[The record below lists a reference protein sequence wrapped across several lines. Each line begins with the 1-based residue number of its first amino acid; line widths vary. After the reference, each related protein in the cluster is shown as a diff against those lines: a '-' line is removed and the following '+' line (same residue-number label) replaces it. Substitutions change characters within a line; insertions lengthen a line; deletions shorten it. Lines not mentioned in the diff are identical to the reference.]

1 MKTVSIAL
9 AIVLAS
15 AVCSVPVQPASA
27 ATAKQSQQRG
37 TLISVEAL
45 GAMNQAKLQK
55 FASELPGAISVKQGV
70 DLFRVTYWTVYKGKP
85 TIASGLFVVPQD
97 VSQPKGVMMYLH
109 GTNNTRTLSPSQPNR
124 ADGNHEA
131 AVYGGN
137 GYYVVL
143 PDYIGQG
150 VSQDV
155 HPYIITKPLVDDSID
170 LLKAVRKIVADR
182 KLGWSPNLF
191 MAGFSQG
198 GQVVAGVHRE
208 LDRNPLRGYRLRGSI
223 GVAGP
228 YELRKTSLP
237 KAIENECLKCTGY
250 LAWGAY
256 AYADY
261 YGYDLNEALKP
272 AYVNVVPK
280 LFDGSKTIWQIGG
293 ALPAKAEDMFQPEFL
308 KAMRTNGDN
317 WFTKGLDRNE
327 TYRWVPR
334 APFRLYF
341 GDNDVDVT
349 PEASKAFY
357 NYAKPRGGNISLHS
371 LGAVD
376 HQTSISLTFAP
387 ALKWFDELT
396 LAK

>member
-1 MKTVSIAL
+1 MKTLSLAFAIAL
-9 AIVLAS
+9 ATVAS
-15 AVCSVPVQPASA
+15 AVPVQPSFALA
-27 ATAKQSQQRG
+27 AKASQQRG
-37 TLISVEAL
+37 TVISVEPL
-45 GAMNQAKLQK
+45 GAMSQAKLQT
-55 FASELPGAISVKQGV
+55 FASELPGEISAKQGV

-85 TIASGLFVVPQD
+85 TKASGLVVVPQD
-97 VSQPKGVMMYLH
+97 VRQPKGVMMYLH
-109 GTNNTRTLSPSQPNR
+109 GTTNTRSLSPSQPDR

-143 PDYIGQG
+143 PDYIGLG

-170 LLKAVRKIVADR
+170 LLKAVRKIVSER

-237 KAIENECLKCTGY
+237 KAIESECLKCTGY

-261 YGYDLNEALKP
+261 YRYDLNEALKP
-272 AYVNVVPK
+272 AYVDIVPK
-280 LFDGSKTIWQIGG
+280 LFDGSKTIWEIGA
-293 ALPAKAEDMFQPEFL
+293 ALPAKAENMFQPEFL

-334 APFRLYF
+334 APFRIYT
-341 GDNDVDVT
+341 GEQDVDVT
-349 PEASKAFY
+349 PEASKAFLD
-357 NYAKPRGGNISLHS
+357 YAKPRGGKISYHS

-376 HQTSISLTFAP
+376 HQASISLTFAP
-387 ALKWFDELT
+387 ALKWFDELA
-396 LAK
+396 LAD